1 MVSETNQDTVLAAA
15 DEFDTASQK
24 GWEFFTKF
32 LMANVIVTIVA
43 LLVIGLLTVWS

>member
-1 MVSETNQDTVLAAA
+1 MATETARDTAT

-32 LMANVIVTIVA
+32 LATNVIITIA
-43 LLVIGLLTVWS
+43 GLLIIGLLTVWR